1 VWMVVGWARWL
12 DVGQCVVVK
21 VLSVGEGVIY
31 LPVVLQA
38 VRMCD
43 GLKGKGSGGWQYLCL
58 CFDCQRDQN
67 VGQPTYLLTMV
78 K

>member
-1 VWMVVGWARWL
+1 MVVGWARWL

-43 GLKGKGSGGWQYLCL
+43 GLKSKGSGDGSIYVCALIAKGTRMSVSL
-58 CFDCQRDQN
+58 RTF
-67 VGQPTYLLTMV
+67 
-78 K
+78 